1 MDKNRMKKI
10 WKTFSSVV
18 MYIFLI
24 LCIFTVFITISA
36 RRAVDGAA
44 EMFGYQMRIVVSDS
58 MAKCEHTDVSDFD
71 VKDIPVKSMVFVKT
85 MPKDKAKHDDWYRG
99 LEVGDVLTF
108 RYVYTRQE
116 TITHRVTSIV
126 EKEDGG
132 FIIELKGDNV
142 NSEDGAL
149 TQTIDTS
156 VPNNMN
162 YVIGEVTGQS
172 YLIGLI
178 ISFLMTPL
186 GMVLVIMVPCFI
198 IILLEV
204 LKIINMLN
212 ASKKQRNEAA
222 NAETERELA
231 ALKEKLAALEA
242 QQAASAPTP
251 AVEETPA
258 DASAD
263 AADAKEEEA
272 P

>member
-18 MYIFLI
+18 VYIFLI
-24 LCIFTVFITISA
+24 LCIFTVFITVSA
-36 RRAVDGAA
+36 RRATDGAA
-44 EMFGYQMRIVVSDS
+44 EIFGYQMRIVVSDS

-71 VKDIPVKSMVFVKT
+71 VKSIPVKSMVFVKT
-85 MPKDKAKHDDWYRG
+85 MPKDKDKHDDWYRG

-108 RYVYTRQE
+108 RYVYTTQE
-116 TITHRVTSIV
+116 TITHRVISIN
-126 EKEDGG
+126 EKETGG
-132 FIIELKGDNV
+132 FIIELKGDNT

-149 TQTIDTS
+149 VQTIDTS

-162 YVIGEVTGQS
+162 YVVGKVTGQS

-204 LKIINMLN
+204 LKIVNMINE
-212 ASKKQRNEAA
+212 SKKQRENSAA
-222 NAETERELA
+222 EETERELA

-242 QQAASAPTP
+242 QQAAPKPEAEPT
-251 AVEETPA
+251 ATVSDTA
-258 DASAD
+258 
-263 AADAKEEEA
+263 EEESK
-272 P
+272 

>member
-24 LCIFTVFITISA
+24 LCVFTVFITVSA
-36 RRAVDGAA
+36 RRATDGAA
-44 EMFGYQMRIVVSDS
+44 EIFGYQMRIVVSDS

-71 VKDIPVKSMVFVKT
+71 IKSIPVKSMVFVKT
-85 MPKDKAKHDDWYRG
+85 MPKDKDKHDDWYRD

-108 RYVYTRQE
+108 RYVYTTQE
-116 TITHRVTSIV
+116 TITHRVISIN
-126 EKEDGG
+126 EKETGG
-132 FIIELKGDNV
+132 FIIELKGDNTG
-142 NSEDGAL
+142 SEDGAL
-149 TQTIDTS
+149 VQTIDTS

-162 YVIGEVTGQS
+162 YVVGKVTGQS

-204 LKIINMLN
+204 LKIINMFN
-212 ASKKQRNEAA
+212 ESKKQRENAA
-222 NAETERELA
+222 AEQTERELA
-231 ALKEKLAALEA
+231 ELKEKLAMLEA
-242 QQAASAPTP
+242 QQAANASAPATE
-251 AVEETPA
+251 AAPA
-258 DASAD
+258 DAND
-263 AADAKEEEA
+263 TVEEETQ
-272 P
+272 

>member
-1 MDKNRMKKI
+1 M
-10 WKTFSSVV
+10 
-18 MYIFLI
+18 L
-24 LCIFTVFITISA
+24 
-36 RRAVDGAA
+36 
-44 EMFGYQMRIVVSDS
+44 
-58 MAKCEHTDVSDFD
+58 
-71 VKDIPVKSMVFVKT
+71 
-85 MPKDKAKHDDWYRG
+85 
-99 LEVGDVLTF
+99 F
-108 RYVYTRQE
+108 R
-116 TITHRVTSIV
+116 S
-126 EKEDGG
+126 
-132 FIIELKGDNV
+132 ELKGDNTG
-142 NSEDGAL
+142 SEDGAL

-186 GMVLVIMVPCFI
+186 GMVLVIMIPCFI

-204 LKIINMLN
+204 LKIINMIN
-212 ASKKQRNEAA
+212 ESKKQRNEAA

-242 QQAASAPTP
+242 QQAASAPAP
-251 AVEETPA
+251 AAEETPA

-272 P
+272 Q

>member
-1 MDKNRMKKI
+1 
-10 WKTFSSVV
+10 
-18 MYIFLI
+18 
-24 LCIFTVFITISA
+24 
-36 RRAVDGAA
+36 
-44 EMFGYQMRIVVSDS
+44 
-58 MAKCEHTDVSDFD
+58 MAKCEHTDVSGFD
-71 VKDIPVKSMVFVKT
+71 IKDIPVKSIVFVKT

-156 VPNNMN
+156 IPNNMN

-212 ASKKQRNEAA
+212 ESKKQRNEAA

-242 QQAASAPTP
+242 QQAASAPAP
-251 AVEETPA
+251 AAEETPA

-272 P
+272 Q